1 MEAIEAI
8 IERMEQDY
16 FICRRQDGVIIDIP
30 VRFIKTLKIGDVLMV
45 PYKRQLN

>member
-1 MEAIEAI
+1 MEAI
-8 IERMEQDY
+8 IERVEKGY

-30 VRFIKTLKIGDVLMV
+30 IKFIKTLKIGDVLIV